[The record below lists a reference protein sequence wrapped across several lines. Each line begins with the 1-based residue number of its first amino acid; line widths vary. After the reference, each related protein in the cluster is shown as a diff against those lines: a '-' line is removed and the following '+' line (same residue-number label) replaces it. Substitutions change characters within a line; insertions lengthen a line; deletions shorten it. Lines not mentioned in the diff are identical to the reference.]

1 MPNDTGLI
9 GIDSCK
15 SLLCSMLTKHLIRW
29 MPLSDSKLLCGMS
42 KTCSAGLALVTFFG
56 EERSRVIFQ
65 LIMGHKKLLH
75 KFIEVSS
82 PEAFQDGL
90 RPQH

>member
-1 MPNDTGLI
+1 MFY
-9 GIDSCK
+9 
-15 SLLCSMLTKHLIRW
+15 SMLTIHLFRCV
-29 MPLSDSKLLCGMS
+29 PLSDSKLLRGISM
-42 KTCSAGLALVTFFG
+42 TCSAGLALVTFFG

-90 RPQH
+90 RPQY